1 MNIAAL
7 AAIACSAA
15 ALRAAPP
22 RRHRRA
28 TATRAAG
35 EAAPRDCF
43 LLSSF
48 SDGVLAR
55 PEVGALLRDAVQ
67 LQTGGADARTRLLYI
82 PTAMYALRRE
92 SQRTP
97 GVQRQRARRDGKQK
111 RDRAVEFFG
120 GPARCDAVTLD
131 LGDGSVKHAVG
142 DALPTTGEDALGSWV
157 PHVVLVDGGN
167 TFWLRRCMEDWLGA
181 FAASRAVYVGVSAG
195 AICGGRHVDTALWKG
210 WDDPSVVE
218 DWDDW
223 SGVLGLD
230 LAGGASVFPHAAAQ
244 YDGLVAEKTEARHEP
259 LLTLDEGSAFVVGR
273 DGGPGRF
280 V

>member
-1 MNIAAL
+1 MRFAL
-7 AAIACSAA
+7 ISAIACGCAA
-15 ALRAAPP
+15 ALQAR
-22 RRHRRA
+22 
-28 TATRAAG
+28 
-35 EAAPRDCF
+35 PRDCF

-67 LQTGGADARTRLLYI
+67 LQTGSVDARIRLTYV
-82 PTAMYALRRE
+82 PTAMYALRRA

-111 RDRAVEFFG
+111 RDRAVAFFG

-131 LGDGSVKHAVG
+131 LWDASVKHAVG
-142 DALPTTGEDALGSWV
+142 DHVPKGADALGAWD

-167 TFWLRRCMEDWLGA
+167 TFWLRRCMEDWLDA
-181 FAASRAVYVGVSAG
+181 FRGSSAVYVGVSAG
-195 AICGGRHVDTALWKG
+195 AICAGKHVDTALWKG
-210 WDDPSVVE
+210 WDDPSIVE
-218 DWDDW
+218 DIDDW

-230 LAGGASVFPHAAAQ
+230 LADGASVFPHASAE
-244 YDGLVAEKTEARHEP
+244 YDGLVADRTEARHEP
-259 LLTLDEGSAFVVGR
+259 LLKLDEGAAYVVGS

>member
-1 MNIAAL
+1 MRSVVLIAA
-7 AAIACSAA
+7 SAA
-15 ALRAAPP
+15 ALQAR
-22 RRHRRA
+22 
-28 TATRAAG
+28 
-35 EAAPRDCF
+35 PRDCF

-67 LQTGGADARTRLLYI
+67 LKTGSVDARIRLVYV

-111 RDRAVEFFG
+111 RDRAVAFFG

-131 LGDGSVKHAVG
+131 LWDASVKHAVG
-142 DALPTTGEDALGSWV
+142 EAVPTKGADALGAWD

-167 TFWLRRCMEDWLGA
+167 TFWLRRCMEDWLDA
-181 FAASRAVYVGVSAG
+181 FRRSSAVYVGVSAG
-195 AICGGRHVDTALWKG
+195 AICAGKHVDTALWKG
-210 WDDPSVVE
+210 WDDPGIVE
-218 DWDDW
+218 DIDDW

-230 LAGGASVFPHAAAQ
+230 LADGASIFPHASAE

-259 LLTLDEGSAFVVGR
+259 LLKLDEGSAFVMGSDGR
-273 DGGPGRF
+273 PGRF